1 MSSGPISRSPDL
13 RKLVDQ
19 GFELDI
25 RAGHLVVSGIPYAT
39 TERTVARGTLVKEL
53 HLNRDVT
60 ATPGNHV
67 AMWAGSHP
75 CDPAGVPLTGL
86 VNGSARK
93 EIAPGL
99 VIEHTF
105 SSKSQVVDPD
115 YYEFVTRYIDMIEGP
130 AQAIDPTATARTFKV
145 PQPADDDSPFLYL
158 DTASSR
164 AGIAAVA
171 DRLARLRIGIAGL
184 GGTGSYILDLV
195 AKTLVA
201 EIHLFDGD
209 VFGQHNAFRAP
220 GAAAIEEIG
229 GDKVTHWVTVYSKM
243 RRGVIGHPGFLDKT
257 TVGELAGLD
266 FVFVSMDPGAGK
278 RAVIGELRVRGAP
291 FIDVGMGVA
300 EEDGRIAGIVRVTLS
315 TADHPADIPMAD
327 GGPDD
332 YAHNVQIAELNAL
345 NAALAVIRWKK
356 HFGLYRDLGGEMES
370 EYAIDTNN
378 LINSDAA

>member
-1 MSSGPISRSPDL
+1 MSSGPISHSPDL

-39 TERTVARGTLVKEL
+39 TERTVARGALVKEL
-53 HLNRDVT
+53 HLDRDVT
-60 ATPGNHV
+60 GKPGNHV
-67 AMWAGSHP
+67 AMWMGSHP
-75 CDPAGVPLTGL
+75 CDPAGVPLTAL
-86 VNGSARK
+86 VNNSNRK

-99 VIEHTF
+99 AIDHTF
-105 SSKSQVVDPD
+105 SSKPQVADAD
-115 YYEFVTRYIDMIEGP
+115 YFEFVTRYVDILEGP
-130 AQAIDPTATARTFKV
+130 AQAIDANATARTFRV

-164 AGIAAVA
+164 AGIAMVA
-171 DRLARLRIGIAGL
+171 DRLTRLQIGIVGL
-184 GGTGSYILDLV
+184 GGTGSYILDMV
-195 AKTLVA
+195 AKTLVR

-229 GDKVTHWVTVYSKM
+229 GDKVAHWVTVYSKM
-243 RRGVIGHPGFLDKT
+243 RRGVIGHPGFLDES
-257 TVGELAGLD
+257 TVGELTGLD

-278 RAVIGELRVRGAP
+278 RAVIEQLRANATP
-291 FIDVGMGVA
+291 FIDVGMGIS
-300 EEDGRIAGIVRVTLS
+300 EEDGKIAGIVRVTLS
-315 TADHPADIPMAD
+315 TPDHPADIPMAD

-356 HFGLYRDLGGEMES
+356 HFGLYRDLRGEMES
-370 EYAIDTNN
+370 EYAIDTND
-378 LINSDAA
+378 LINADAA